1 MGHYFEVHR
10 PTFSEQIVIETYIC
24 FFEKHIYSILFDY
37 LIENHL
43 LSQQQWGFQVGK
55 STATAVAAV
64 VHIWHTHLDIGK
76 DVGIVFFDFKK
87 AFDTVPH
94 TRLLDKLS
102 QLKIHP
108 YLIDLIQ
115 SYLTERLQCVVING
129 ATSEPVS
136 VISGVPQ
143 GSVLGPLLFIIY
155 VNALCELNLSSS
167 CKLAMYA
174 DDLVLYKPIT
184 SECEWFAFQQDIT
197 AILSG
202 LMSIYCHSTFPY
214 VNACYFI
221 SNASSFSV
229 QQSN

>member
-1 MGHYFEVHR
+1 MLPVV
-10 PTFSEQIVIETYIC
+10 SKV
-24 FFEKHIYSILFDY
+24 FEKHIYSILFDY

-115 SYLTERLQCVVING
+115 SYPTERLQCVVING
-129 ATSEPVS
+129 ATSEPVLLS
-136 VISGVPQ
+136 VVFNRGQFLVHC
-143 GSVLGPLLFIIY
+143 Y
-155 VNALCELNLSSS
+155 SSS
-167 CKLAMYA
+167 MSMLCVNSICLAHVSWQCMQM
-174 DDLVLYKPIT
+174 T
-184 SECEWFAFQQDIT
+184 
-197 AILSG
+197 
-202 LMSIYCHSTFPY
+202 
-214 VNACYFI
+214 
-221 SNASSFSV
+221 
-229 QQSN
+229 

>member
-1 MGHYFEVHR
+1 M
-10 PTFSEQIVIETYIC
+10 
-24 FFEKHIYSILFDY
+24 
-37 LIENHL
+37 
-43 LSQQQWGFQVGK
+43 
-55 STATAVAAV
+55 
-64 VHIWHTHLDIGK
+64 
-76 DVGIVFFDFKK
+76 FFDFKK

-94 TRLLDKLS
+94 TRLLDELS

-214 VNACYFI
+214 VNACYLHANHLECQLF
-221 SNASSFSV
+221 FCPTK
-229 QQSN
+229 